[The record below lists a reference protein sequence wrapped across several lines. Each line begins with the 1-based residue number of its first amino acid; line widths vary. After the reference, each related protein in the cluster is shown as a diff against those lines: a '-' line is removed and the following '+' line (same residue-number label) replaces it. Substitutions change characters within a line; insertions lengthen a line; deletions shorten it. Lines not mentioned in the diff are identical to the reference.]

1 MKRLLA
7 RNVLIVSF
15 VALVASPT
23 IGCRR
28 DANVGSKA
36 ATNAGAPAE
45 KPRPFPAVV
54 AEAEKLLGSKATL
67 ELISEL
73 SPAKLPTFQVADGL
87 PLVKAHQA
95 RFLAMGA
102 YLFVAEHGFNLK
114 KDSVALAATTD
125 QFEAIRLAGSDAANY
140 DHDNAQVIAW
150 LRELDKAEPFVMT
163 GAGMDYV
170 EGYFT
175 GPVRD
180 PHTLARRIYSF
191 CPDFVDQGIG
201 LAEKGE
207 PHELIVKYFRTTR
220 EFFFWWD

>member
-1 MKRLLA
+1 MRH
-7 RNVLIVSF
+7 VLFVSF

-28 DANVGSKA
+28 DANGGSRA
-36 ATNAGAPAE
+36 ATSASVPAS
-45 KPRPFPAVV
+45 KPRSFPAVV
-54 AEAEKLLGSKATL
+54 AEAEKLFGSRATF

-73 SPAKLPTFQVADGL
+73 SPAKLPTLQVADGL
-87 PLVKAHQA
+87 AHVKANQA

-102 YLFVAEHGFNLK
+102 YLFVADHGFNLK

-125 QFEAIRLAGSDAANY
+125 QFEVIRLAGSDAANFG
-140 DHDNAQVIAW
+140 HDNAQVIAW
-150 LRELDKAEPFVMT
+150 LRELDKAEPFVVT
-163 GAGMDYV
+163 GAGTDYV

-180 PHTLARRIYSF
+180 PHTLADRIYSF

-207 PHELIVKYFRTTR
+207 PHELIVKHFRTTR

>member
-1 MKRLLA
+1 MRH
-7 RNVLIVSF
+7 VLFVSF
-15 VALVASPT
+15 VALVASTT

-28 DANVGSKA
+28 DANRGS
-36 ATNAGAPAE
+36 NAGAPAA
-45 KPRPFPAVV
+45 KPVPFPAVV
-54 AEAEKLLGSKATL
+54 AKAEKLFGAKATF

-73 SPAKLPTFQVADGL
+73 SPAKLPMFRVDNGL
-87 PLVKAHQA
+87 AHVKTHQA

-102 YLFVAEHGFNLK
+102 YLFVADHGFERE

-140 DHDNAQVIAW
+140 GHDNAQVISW
-150 LRELDKAEPFVMT
+150 LRELDKSEPFVMT
-163 GAGMDYV
+163 GAGLDYV
-170 EGYFT
+170 EGYFK

-180 PHTLARRIYSF
+180 PDSLARRIYSF